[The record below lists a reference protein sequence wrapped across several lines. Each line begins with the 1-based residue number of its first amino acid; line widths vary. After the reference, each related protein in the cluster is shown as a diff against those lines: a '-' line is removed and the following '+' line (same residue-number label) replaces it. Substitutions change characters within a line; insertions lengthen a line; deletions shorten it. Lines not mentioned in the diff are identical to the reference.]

1 MSLKRVN
8 ANHFDEK
15 MEMRTGRWTI
25 EKENIIAAVY
35 SFLEIHLIAC

>member
-15 MEMRTGRWTI
+15 MEMRTDRRTI

-35 SFLEIHLIAC
+35 SFFEIYLIAC